1 MKTVAIIGG
10 GLTGLIAAL
19 RLSKKGY
26 KVSIYEK
33 GSELGGLAAGFQ
45 IHGNNLEKAYHH
57 LFKTDTDIISLV
69 EELGLTDKLKW
80 YESSVSIY
88 YDNNLYPFK
97 SPFDLIKFSP
107 LSFVNRIRAGLVVF
121 FLQKYSNYKSLLKYS
136 AYEWM
141 LKYGGKQVM
150 KVIWEPL
157 LKGKFD
163 NYYKDVS
170 MAWLW
175 ARIHIR
181 ANSRS
186 SKNPLSKEMLGY
198 FEGGFNVLIKEIIK
212 QLKKQDVEIFLNS
225 DISSITSKSDKN
237 SKPNIIIDKKN
248 FQFNKIV
255 ATVPNHVFSKL
266 IISNSNLKNYLSQ
279 LNKIT
284 YLGAVLIVFSSKQ
297 DLSKYYW
304 HNINDLNS
312 PFLVLI
318 NHTKLVGTK
327 DYQNNNLYYLGSYVP
342 HDHKYFSMEDKE
354 LYNLWF
360 DQVKQIFPDF
370 DVNKLIEK
378 HIFKFKY
385 AQHIVD
391 RDYLTK
397 IPSYQTPLKNVYL
410 SNFSQIFPEDRGT
423 NYAVREGNKI
433 AELISNDL
441 ENE

>member
-1 MKTVAIIGG
+1 
-10 GLTGLIAAL
+10 
-19 RLSKKGY
+19 
-26 KVSIYEK
+26 
-33 GSELGGLAAGFQ
+33 
-45 IHGNNLEKAYHH
+45 
-57 LFKTDTDIISLV
+57 
-69 EELGLTDKLKW
+69 
-80 YESSVSIY
+80 
-88 YDNNLYPFK
+88 
-97 SPFDLIKFSP
+97 
-107 LSFVNRIRAGLVVF
+107 
-121 FLQKYSNYKSLLKYS
+121 
-136 AYEWM
+136 
-141 LKYGGKQVM
+141 M

-198 FEGGFNVLIKEIIK
+198 FKGGFNVLIKEIIK

-237 SKPNIIIDKKN
+237 SKPNIVIDKKN
-248 FQFNKIV
+248 FQFSKII

-266 IISNSNLKNYLSQ
+266 IISNPNLKNYLSQ

-360 DQVKQIFPDF
+360 DQVRQIFPDF
-370 DVNKLIEK
+370 EVNKVVEK

-433 AELISNDL
+433 AELISNNIV
-441 ENE
+441 NE